1 MPLRLKWSRGD
12 IVNDTQTYINI
23 YTTYTHKHMY
33 VYRCDIYIYYI
44 CMHINPFVDIN
55 IYIYIYIYILLYCM
69 QSRALFQ
76 NIFQFCTFLPRF
88 FNLIL
93 ITHFILYIY
102 IICIYIIYK
111 LYIKC
116 VWNVSYD
123 HEVSLKLVLAPT
135 AEIYH

>member
-1 MPLRLKWSRGD
+1 
-12 IVNDTQTYINI
+12 
-23 YTTYTHKHMY
+23 MY

-55 IYIYIYIYILLYCM
+55 IYIYIYCM

-102 IICIYIIYK
+102 ILYAYI
-111 LYIKC
+111 LYINYIS
-116 VWNVSYD
+116 NVFGM
-123 HEVSLKLVLAPT
+123 
-135 AEIYH
+135 